1 MRLLKLLPLLFFG
14 FINAQEAI
22 VQSVYFKFDKYDV
35 DEKQVNEVYNFINRN
50 DSTRIASVQIY
61 GYTDD
66 IGKDAYN
73 YKLSANRANT
83 VKEKLITIG
92 VKNKIIV
99 TIEGKGRIL
108 IEDDMLLDDLP
119 DARSKNR
126 RVDVVLNLK
135 PMARR
140 SIPGKFNTIKKTHVV
155 GDKIYLENVLF
166 ETGSSKL
173 NIKAKKELDIIA
185 RALLR
190 NKKLEIEIQGHI
202 CCAAPF
208 QKEAYDIDTM
218 KRELSTNRAEAVY
231 DYLVKK
237 KIDEDRMNY
246 KGYGK
251 TVPLGMG
258 EELDRRVELLITK
271 I

>member
-1 MRLLKLLPLLFFG
+1 MRFLKLLSILFFG
-14 FINAQEAI
+14 SISAQEAS

-35 DEKQVNEVYNFINRN
+35 DNKQVSDVYNFINRH
-50 DSTRIASVQIY
+50 DSTRIANIQIY

-66 IGKDAYN
+66 VGKDDYN

-83 VKEKLITIG
+83 VRAQLLAIG

-108 IEDDMLLDDLP
+108 IEDDLLIEDLP
-119 DARSKNR
+119 EARSKNR

-135 PMARR
+135 PLARR
-140 SIPGKFNTIKKTHVV
+140 SIPGKFSTVKKTHLV

-173 NIKAKKELDIIA
+173 NTKAKKELDIIA

-190 NKKLEIEIQGHI
+190 NTKIELEIQGHI
-202 CCAAPF
+202 CCAAPY
-208 QKEAYDIDTM
+208 QKEAYDMDTM
-218 KRELSTNRAEAVY
+218 KRELSNNRAESVY
-231 DYLVKK
+231 NYLVRK
-237 KIDEDRMNY
+237 KIDESRMTY

-258 EELDRRVELLITK
+258 EALDRRVELLVTK